1 MMKIYRVL
9 SMLLFIGFQGVAV
22 AQSSGA
28 ALTLNVEKCREMA
41 LAGSEDIKKGT
52 NSLTQSG
59 LDRKI
64 AISAF
69 LPAVEATGTG
79 LYMAPDMEMSGME
92 MIMKGTYMAGVML
105 TQPIYAGGK
114 ILTGK
119 KMAETGESA
128 AEEQL
133 RAAKASVIYDADNA
147 YWTYVAVLQKQE
159 MMNVLAAQ
167 LDTLFS
173 QIGVASSAGMATDAD
188 LLTVKA
194 KRSEVEYQVR
204 KVANGVALCKMALCR
219 VVGVPFDT
227 DIAVE
232 DVAVPEEFTRMETD
246 NVSVADRPE
255 MRLLE
260 TGLEVSRLK
269 VRMTRGDYLPTLA
282 LVGGY
287 CAFGNMKMKTM
298 VDAGGGNY
306 VPYTQKIGQN
316 MGVAMVSLNIPIF
329 KWGQGYNK
337 VRRAKLD
344 VDNAAL
350 DLQKNSRLLELQA
363 NQAAFNLSD
372 SYNLIEAA
380 KDGKAQADENLRV
393 TENRYHASMC
403 PLSDYLDAQFQWQ
416 QARSNLIEAFTQSRI
431 AETDYLMATGALVR

>member
-1 MMKIYRVL
+1 MKIYKVL
-9 SMLLFIGFQGVAV
+9 SMLMFVTSQAV
-22 AQSSGA
+22 AAAQPSGA
-28 ALTLNVEKCREMA
+28 ALTLNVEKCRKMA
-41 LAGSEDIKKGT
+41 LASSEDVKKGN
-52 NSLTQSG
+52 NSLAQSG
-59 LDRKI
+59 LDKKI
-64 AISAF
+64 AVSAF
-69 LPAVEATGTG
+69 LPAIDASGSVM
-79 LYMAPDMEMSGME
+79 YMTPNMEMSGME

-119 KMAETGESA
+119 KMAEMGQDA
-128 AEEQL
+128 A
-133 RAAKASVIYDADNA
+133 VM
-147 YWTYVAVLQKQE
+147 QKQE
-159 MMNVLAAQ
+159 MMNALTAR

-173 QIGVASSAGMATDAD
+173 QIRVASSAGMATDAD

-227 DIAVE
+227 EIEVE
-232 DVAVPEEFTRMETD
+232 DVAVPEEVTRMETG
-246 NVSVADRPE
+246 NVSVTERPE
-255 MRLLE
+255 MKLLE
-260 TGLEVSRLK
+260 TSLKVSRMQ

-287 CAFGNMKMKTM
+287 CPFGNIKMKTM

-306 VPYTQKIGQN
+306 VPYTQKIGQD
-316 MGVAMVSLNIPIF
+316 MGVAMLSLSIPIF

-337 VRRAKLD
+337 VRKAKLD

-350 DLQKNSRLLELQA
+350 DMQKNGRLMELQA

-372 SYNLIEAA
+372 RYNLIEAA

-431 AETDYLMATGALVR
+431 AETDYLMATGRLVEESASAE